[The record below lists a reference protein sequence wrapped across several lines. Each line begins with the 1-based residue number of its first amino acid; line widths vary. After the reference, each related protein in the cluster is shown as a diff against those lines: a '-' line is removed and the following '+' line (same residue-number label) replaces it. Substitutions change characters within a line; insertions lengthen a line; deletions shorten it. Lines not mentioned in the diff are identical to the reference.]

1 MKELPKLIALTMV
14 LFLVMSA
21 SVNAESRE
29 SETEGSIA
37 EPDEMMQ
44 IEVLQNVLVFAERT
58 KMEKP
63 VCHRFF
69 NKRFQLV
76 YMCKEVDDERLR
88 ELMRRSDII
97 WTTHSS
103 SYYLLGD

>member
-1 MKELPKLIALTMV
+1 MKGLPKLIALTMV

-21 SVNAESRE
+21 GVNAESRE
-29 SETEGSIA
+29 SKAEGSIVG
-37 EPDEMMQ
+37 PDEMMQ
-44 IEVLQNVLVFAERT
+44 IEALQNVLTFTERT
-58 KMEKP
+58 KRDKP

-76 YMCKEVDDERLR
+76 YMCKELDDERLR

-103 SYYLLGD
+103 SYYLIGD